1 MGKDEDISMK
11 KSGSSSKD
19 KTELRRLAE
28 KHMSEQKNAKDFPI
42 ADTDQKMLLHELQVH
57 QIELEM
63 QNEELRRIQEEL
75 EAEKERYTDLYAFA
89 PVGYI
94 TVSEKG
100 VVQEANLTAATL
112 LGITWNELIRQPLT
126 GFILPED
133 QDIYYRLCKKLL
145 DTGEKQACEL
155 RMLGQGREPF
165 WARLEATL
173 AWDGRS
179 GPREYRV
186 VMSDITVHK
195 HLEEEKARLLSQN
208 QQLQKAESL
217 SRMAA
222 AIAHSFN
229 NILGAVMGNLELAM
243 DDLSRDHGCFAS
255 LTEAMKAAQ
264 KAAQVSGLMLT
275 YLGHTPGMQI
285 SLDLSEVCHRI
296 LSVIRAAMPEN
307 ITIEADFPAS
317 GPVISA
323 DENQIYQILIN
334 LITNAWESSHDG
346 QVLVCLSVKSVAPSE
361 ISSKF
366 RIPMNWAPEAVTY
379 AGMEVK
385 DNGSGISN
393 DDIKLIFDPFYS
405 SKFIGRG
412 MGLSVVQGIVQA
424 HKGVI
429 TVDSAPG
436 RGSRFGIYFPV
447 CNEQFSGKKHETIDG
462 APVRR

>member
-1 MGKDEDISMK
+1 MK
-11 KSGSSSKD
+11 KKEPLPKN

-28 KHMSEQKNAKDFPI
+28 KRMTEQKNAQGLPI
-42 ADTDQKMLLHELQVH
+42 ADADQKMLLHELQVH

-63 QNEELRRIQEEL
+63 QNEELRRIHEEL

-89 PVGYI
+89 PIGYI
-94 TVSEKG
+94 TLSEKA
-100 VVQEANLTAATL
+100 VVLEANLTAATL
-112 LGITWNELIRQPLT
+112 LGMAWNELIRQPLT
-126 GFILPED
+126 GFIVTED
-133 QDIYYRLCKKLL
+133 QDIFYHHRRQLI
-145 DTGEKQACEL
+145 DTGEKQICEL
-155 RMLGQGREPF
+155 RMLRPGREPF
-165 WARLEATL
+165 WARLEAT
-173 AWDGRS
+173 AVRDGRS
-179 GPREYRV
+179 GHLECRV

-208 QQLQKAESL
+208 QQLRKSESL

-243 DDLSRDHGCFAS
+243 DNLSRDHECFAS

-275 YLGHTPGMQI
+275 YLGHTPGMQK

-334 LITNAWESSHDG
+334 LITNAWESSHDR
-346 QVLVCLSVKSVAPSE
+346 QIIVCLSVKSVVPSE
-361 ISSKF
+361 ISSKVH
-366 RIPMNWAPEAVTY
+366 IPMNWAPEAVTY
-379 AGMEVK
+379 AGMEVR

-393 DDIKLIFDPFYS
+393 DDIELIFDPFYS

-412 MGLSVVQGIVQA
+412 MGLSVVRGIMQA

-429 TVDSAPG
+429 TVESAPG
-436 RGSRFGIYFPV
+436 RGSCFGIYFPV
-447 CNEQFSGKKHETIDG
+447 RNEQFSGKKHEAVDG
-462 APVRR
+462 T